1 MPDEVKTEENAPN
14 SGSMVV
20 KEGKPLFAPGHEKLG
35 GKKKGYK
42 SAKVILRKM
51 LDEMNV
57 EKDPT
62 KMTILQAMFQA
73 QVDMA
78 IKKNDQNALQFLLQQ
93 AGEFVDRAVP
103 IVEPTNFFNVES
115 MKHIINN
122 NSFLG
127 IEEGDDE
134 MIEEEAVEVNDL
146 KLG

>member
-1 MPDEVKTEENAPN
+1 MPDEVKTEEVVQN
-14 SGSMVV
+14 SGEMVV
-20 KEGKPLFAPGHEKLG
+20 KDEKQLFQPGHTKLG

-73 QVDMA
+73 QVDVA
-78 IKKNDQNALQFLLQQ
+78 IKKSSKAALEFLLQQ

-146 KLG
+146 KLV